1 MYFPLV
7 DIYSSGVERIWP
19 SSNLTVN
26 NIWIVWISHVIWL
39 ISMIV
44 WLFSRV
50 IDWLQWLYCLLPS
63 HCTTWLIDWLSVL
76 LEQDVAKA
84 ASLQWCDWL
93 IDCVFYKSRTRHRQP
108 PYSGVIDWLTVWIAW
123 PNWLIDWLTVCSTGA
138 GRGTGSRPTAVWLID
153 WLCELHDLIDWLIDW
168 LCVLQEHDAAQAAA
182 LQRRIIEELLVGPEP
197 PAAKTLRPEFLRL
210 APPLFLRYR

>member
-26 NIWIVWISHVIWL
+26 NIWIVWISRVIWL

-44 WLFSRV
+44 CLFSRV

-93 IDCVFYKSRTRHRQP
+93 IDCVFYKSRTPHRQP
-108 PYSGVIDWLTVWIAW
+108 PYSGVIDWLTVCSTGAGHGTGSRPTAVWLMIDWLTVWIAR

-138 GRGTGSRPTAVWLID
+138 WRGTGSGPTAA
-153 WLCELHDLIDWLIDW
+153 H
-168 LCVLQEHDAAQAAA
+168 HRGAAGGPGATRRQNIETRVPQTCTTA
-182 LQRRIIEELLVGPEP
+182 LPQVPVTN
-197 PAAKTLRPEFLRL
+197 KF
-210 APPLFLRYR
+210 